1 MMMNLMILKAQCVA
15 ETCKEKTHAWFKR
28 VFKEQAGGAELI
40 ATLVI
45 IGIVLIIA
53 FAFKNSIADM
63 VEDLWDKLV
72 KNGDKNT
79 AQGDVVGDFQ
89 WET

>member
-1 MMMNLMILKAQCVA
+1 MMMNLMILKAQCAA

-45 IGIVLIIA
+45 IGIVLILA
-53 FAFKNSIADM
+53 FAFKEKIAG
-63 VEDLWDKLV
+63 LV
-72 KNGDKNT
+72 KNLWNDLLRDGNQSTTQSSVVNT
-79 AQGDVVGDFQ
+79 
-89 WET
+89 WE